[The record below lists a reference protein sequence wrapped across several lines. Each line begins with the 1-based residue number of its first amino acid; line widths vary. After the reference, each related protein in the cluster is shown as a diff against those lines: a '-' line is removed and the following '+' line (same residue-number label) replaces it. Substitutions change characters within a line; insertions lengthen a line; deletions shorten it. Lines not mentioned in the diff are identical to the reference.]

1 MSILTVV
8 FGALFVVL
16 SFGGTLGVYYFV
28 TGDWLW
34 EREQKKEDRNWSP
47 PR

>member
-1 MSILTVV
+1 MSVWDIILGV
-8 FGALFVVL
+8 LFFVL
-16 SFGGTLGVYYFV
+16 SIGSGIVIHYFV
-28 TGDWLW
+28 SGEWLW